1 MTDRM
6 QCRFFVLRYAPD
18 AVKNEFNAIQPSEFQ
33 ACLAASAVSEAD
45 ELARLYLE
53 RPKRRQQAREPG
65 ARVAIVARMRSEF
78 EAAGVWPVMLKN
90 IALSK
95 YTRSGDPLKIDCGYS
110 PNGTVK
116 LFHAVTLS
124 SDVNAAKVL
133 AFSFPQLAEGIRK
146 TEGKQALLTAIV
158 EDDLPVDDETVNFAR
173 ETLEQNTIR
182 IANRIKNPGLLAG
195 ADLATL
201 CCSKGLEAFSFK
213 DSRSHT
219 VDYRRDRLMGDTLHQ
234 VDGNC
239 CFCGIIHA
247 KRNAHALNSGLTH
260 QAADVRFFNSYC
272 SINFLLSSRRNDR
285 TGRFVKYQTSANTV
299 NRRRH
304 PWYGAA

>member
-18 AVKNEFNAIQPSEFQ
+18 AVKNEFINVGLVLLPPAGSAQVRFTRDWSRVLCLDPEADIEMLQALENDLRDQLREMNGDHDLILRRIQDSFSNAIQPSEFQ

-65 ARVAIVARMRSEF
+65 ARVAVVARMRSEF
-78 EAAGVWPVMLKN
+78 EAAGVWPLMLKN

-116 LFHAVTLS
+116 LFHAVALS

-133 AFSFPQLAEGIRK
+133 AFSFPHLAQGIRK
-146 TEGKQALLTAIV
+146 AEGKQALLTAIV

-173 ETLEQNTIR
+173 ETLEQNAIR
-182 IANRIKNPGLLAG
+182 IAPVSTMAAIAREAARELRIG
-195 ADLATL
+195 
-201 CCSKGLEAFSFK
+201 
-213 DSRSHT
+213 
-219 VDYRRDRLMGDTLHQ
+219 
-234 VDGNC
+234 
-239 CFCGIIHA
+239 
-247 KRNAHALNSGLTH
+247 
-260 QAADVRFFNSYC
+260 
-272 SINFLLSSRRNDR
+272 
-285 TGRFVKYQTSANTV
+285 
-299 NRRRH
+299 
-304 PWYGAA
+304 